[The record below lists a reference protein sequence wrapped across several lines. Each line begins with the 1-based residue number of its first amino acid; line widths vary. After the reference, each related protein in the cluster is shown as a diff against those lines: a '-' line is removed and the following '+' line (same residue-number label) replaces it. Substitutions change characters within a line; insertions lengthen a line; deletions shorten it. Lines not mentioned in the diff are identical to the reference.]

1 MTGLVSKPYK
11 ELIMIKT
18 ILFDLDGTIINTN
31 ELILASFFHA
41 LEGVSEQPVT
51 REQIIPYFG
60 EPLGKQMKLF
70 SGLEQVDHLVDKYRE
85 FNMAKHDEMT
95 TEFPYVKEVLD
106 QLHNEGIRM
115 GVVTT
120 KMRDTAVKGLKL
132 FDLEQY
138 MQVVVTLD
146 DVTKAKPDPEGIKL
160 AMRKLDA
167 DPDSTLMVGD
177 SQYDI
182 QAAQNAG
189 IRAAGVAWSIKGKEF
204 LNRFEPDY
212 MLDDIRDLL
221 ELTAKRDRS

>member
-1 MTGLVSKPYK
+1 
-11 ELIMIKT
+11 
-18 ILFDLDGTIINTN
+18 
-31 ELILASFFHA
+31 
-41 LEGVSEQPVT
+41 
-51 REQIIPYFG
+51 
-60 EPLGKQMKLF
+60 
-70 SGLEQVDHLVDKYRE
+70 
-85 FNMAKHDEMT
+85 
-95 TEFPYVKEVLD
+95 
-106 QLHNEGIRM
+106 
-115 GVVTT
+115 
-120 KMRDTAVKGLKL
+120 
-132 FDLEQY
+132 